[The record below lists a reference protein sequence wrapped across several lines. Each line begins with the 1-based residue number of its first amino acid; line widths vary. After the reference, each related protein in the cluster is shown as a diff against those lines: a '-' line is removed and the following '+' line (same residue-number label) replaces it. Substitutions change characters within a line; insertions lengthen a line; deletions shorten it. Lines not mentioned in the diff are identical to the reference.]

1 MRNNGKKLV
10 RLLAA
15 ALLAL
20 AMTLSL
26 TACQVEIPG
35 VGTININDGNAPTGG
50 NTPDGGGTDGDGMD
64 GGEPGAYDDSLDLL
78 RQELDERQQDERF
91 AVAYI
96 GDIDG
101 DLSDLAIP
109 LRDWI
114 NDTAPGLCAQYTF
127 VRNIP
132 QERVV
137 GDSGS
142 LFCVVPRD
150 PNATVAVNR
159 VRWNEAKGGYETL
172 EVLYR
177 SESGD
182 PILLFISND
191 LGTVPTDT
199 TELLLTD
206 SHPDTLSW
214 YPIPGIVA
222 LPYDYENDRKLAYD
236 FTFYSQ
242 EGNDGFGSDI
252 GWTCPT
258 GSQLTQEVWAWQ
270 GNTDK
275 PALATLELHANS
287 SQEGDWGTATFTWWY
302 ESDFVTPEEVYTG
315 DWGLTGNGEYSG
327 VIMLDLTRTGGK
339 RYTPGETERIIHDG
353 FIVQVPMAF
362 EDYTYLSIDKGQHG
376 SYLPVQIEPDTVLYF
391 YPQWGVMRV
400 REHGKETMP
409 CVNAGK
415 GWR

>member
-35 VGTININDGNAPTGG
+35 VGTININDGAS
-50 NTPDGGGTDGDGMD
+50 DGDTAKTN
-64 GGEPGAYDDSLDLL
+64 GGEPGAYDDSLNLL

-109 LRDWI
+109 LRDWMD
-114 NDTAPGLCAQYTF
+114 DTAPGLCAQYTF
-127 VRNIP
+127 IRNIP

-137 GDSGS
+137 DDRGS
-142 LFCVVPRD
+142 LFCVVPHD
-150 PNATVAVNR
+150 PNATVVVNR
-159 VRWNEAKGGYETL
+159 VRWSEAKGGYENV

-177 SESGD
+177 SESGE
-182 PILLFISND
+182 PILLFVSND
-191 LGTVPTDT
+191 LGAVPTDT

-206 SHPDTLSW
+206 SHSDTLSW
-214 YPIPGIVA
+214 YPIPGMVA
-222 LPYDYENDRKLAYD
+222 LPYDSENERRLAYD

-252 GWTCPT
+252 GWTCPS
-258 GSQLTQEVWAWQ
+258 GSQLTQEIWAWQ
-270 GNTDK
+270 GHTDK

-287 SQEGDWGTATFTWWY
+287 SQEDDWGSGTFTWWY
-302 ESDFVTPEEVYTG
+302 ESDYTTPEEVYEG
-315 DWGLTGNGEYSG
+315 DWGLTANGEYSG
-327 VIMLDLTRTGGK
+327 MLMLDMTRTGGK
-339 RYTPGETERIIHDG
+339 RYTPGETERLIHDS
-353 FIVQVPMAF
+353 FIVQVPMGF
-362 EDYTYLSIDKGQHG
+362 EDFTYLAVDKGTHG
-376 SYLPVQIEPDTVLYF
+376 SYLPVQMEPDTVLYF
-391 YPQWGVMRV
+391 YPQW
-400 REHGKETMP
+400 E
-409 CVNAGK
+409 
-415 GWR
+415 

>member
-1 MRNNGKKLV
+1 MRNNGKKLA
-10 RLLAA
+10 RLLVA

-35 VGTININDGNAPTGG
+35 VGTININDGNTPTGG
-50 NTPDGGGTDGDGMD
+50 NVPDRGGTDGDGMD
-64 GGEPGAYDDSLDLL
+64 GGEPGAYDDSLNLL

-101 DLSDLAIP
+101 KLSDLAVP

-177 SESGD
+177 SESGE

-236 FTFYSQ
+236 FTFYPQ

-258 GSQLTQEVWAWQ
+258 GSQLTQEIWAWD

-339 RYTPGETERIIHDG
+339 RYTPGETERIIHDS

-391 YPQWGVMRV
+391 YPQWG
-400 REHGKETMP
+400 
-409 CVNAGK
+409 
-415 GWR
+415 

>member
-101 DLSDLAIP
+101 KLSDLTVP

-150 PNATVAVNR
+150 PDAAVVVNR

-177 SESGD
+177 SESGN

-391 YPQWGVMRV
+391 YPQWG
-400 REHGKETMP
+400 
-409 CVNAGK
+409 
-415 GWR
+415 

>member
-10 RLLAA
+10 RLLVA

-26 TACQVEIPG
+26 TGCQVEVPG
-35 VGTININDGNAPTGG
+35 MGTINISDGTTTGGTGGG
-50 NTPDGGGTDGDGMD
+50 NTGGGM

-78 RQELDERQQDERF
+78 RQELDDRQQDERF

-101 DLSDLAIP
+101 KLSDLTVP

-114 NDTAPGLCAQYTF
+114 NDTVPGLCAEYPF
-127 VRNIP
+127 IRNIP

-137 GDSGS
+137 DDSGS
-142 LFCVVPRD
+142 LFCVVPHD

-159 VRWNEAKGGYETL
+159 VRWNEAKGGYETV

-182 PILLFISND
+182 PILLFVSND
-191 LGTVPTDT
+191 LGSVPTDT

-206 SHPDTLSW
+206 SHSDTLSW
-214 YPIPGIVA
+214 YPIPGMVA

-236 FTFYSQ
+236 FTNC
-242 EGNDGFGSDI
+242 GGSIVGGGEI
-252 GWTCPT
+252 GWTCPS
-258 GSQLTQEVWAWQ
+258 GSQLTQEVWAWD
-270 GNTDK
+270 GHTDK

-287 SQEGDWGTATFTWWY
+287 SQEDDWGTATFTWWY
-302 ESDFVTPEEVYTG
+302 ESDFVTPEEVYEG
-315 DWGLTGNGEYSG
+315 EWGLSANGEYSG
-327 VIMLDLTRTGGK
+327 VLMLDMTRTGGK
-339 RYTPGETERIIHDG
+339 RYTPGETERLIHDG
-353 FIVQVPMAF
+353 FIVQVPMGF
-362 EDYTYLSIDKGQHG
+362 EDFTYLAIDKGTHG
-376 SYLPVQIEPDTVLYF
+376 SYLPIQIEPDTVLYF
-391 YPQWGVMRV
+391 YPQW
-400 REHGKETMP
+400 E
-409 CVNAGK
+409 
-415 GWR
+415 

>member
-50 NTPDGGGTDGDGMD
+50 NTPDGDGTAGDGMD

-101 DLSDLAIP
+101 KLSDLAIP

-150 PNATVAVNR
+150 PNAAVAVNR

-182 PILLFISND
+182 PILLFVSND

-362 EDYTYLSIDKGQHG
+362 EDYTYLSVDKGQHG
-376 SYLPVQIEPDTVLYF
+376 SYLPIQLEPDTVIYF
-391 YPQWGVMRV
+391 YPW
-400 REHGKETMP
+400 
-409 CVNAGK
+409 
-415 GWR
+415 

>member
-20 AMTLSL
+20 AMTLPL

-35 VGTININDGNAPTGG
+35 VGTININDGNTPTGG
-50 NTPDGGGTDGDGMD
+50 NVPDRGDTDGDGMD
-64 GGEPGAYDDSLDLL
+64 GEPGAYDDSLDLL

-101 DLSDLAIP
+101 SLSDLAVP

-114 NDTAPGLCAQYTF
+114 NDKAPGLCAQYTF

-339 RYTPGETERIIHDG
+339 RYTPGETERIIHDS

-376 SYLPVQIEPDTVLYF
+376 SYLPIQMEPETVLYF
-391 YPQWGVMRV
+391 YPQW
-400 REHGKETMP
+400 E
-409 CVNAGK
+409 
-415 GWR
+415 

>member
-1 MRNNGKKLV
+1 MHNNRRKLV
-10 RLLAA
+10 RSLAA
-15 ALLAL
+15 MLLAL
-20 AMTLSL
+20 AMALSL

-35 VGTININDGNAPTGG
+35 MGTININGENTPTGG
-50 NTPDGGGTDGDGMD
+50 NTPDGSDTDGDGMD

-78 RQELDERQQDERF
+78 RQLLDERQQDERL

-101 DLSDLAIP
+101 SLSDLTIP

-159 VRWNEAKGGYETL
+159 VRWSEAKGGYETL

-182 PILLFISND
+182 PILLFVSND

-222 LPYDYENDRKLAYD
+222 LPYDSENERRLAYD

-252 GWTCPT
+252 GWTCPS
-258 GSQLTQEVWAWQ
+258 GSQLTQEIWAWQ
-270 GNTDK
+270 GHTDK

-287 SQEGDWGTATFTWWY
+287 SQEDDWGSATFTWWY

-315 DWGLTGNGEYSG
+315 DWGLTANGEYSG

-376 SYLPVQIEPDTVLYF
+376 SYLPIQIEPDTVIYF
-391 YPQWGVMRV
+391 YPW
-400 REHGKETMP
+400 
-409 CVNAGK
+409 
-415 GWR
+415 

>member
-1 MRNNGKKLV
+1 MCNNGKKLV

-20 AMTLSL
+20 AMTLPL

-35 VGTININDGNAPTGG
+35 VGTININDGNTPTGG
-50 NTPDGGGTDGDGMD
+50 NVPDRGDTDGDGMD

-101 DLSDLAIP
+101 SLSDLAVP

-114 NDTAPGLCAQYTF
+114 NDKAPGLCAQYTF

-339 RYTPGETERIIHDG
+339 RYTPGETERIIHDS

-376 SYLPVQIEPDTVLYF
+376 SYLPIQMEPETVLYF
-391 YPQWGVMRV
+391 YPQW
-400 REHGKETMP
+400 E
-409 CVNAGK
+409 
-415 GWR
+415 

>member
-1 MRNNGKKLV
+1 MRNNGKKLA
-10 RLLAA
+10 RLLVA

-35 VGTININDGNAPTGG
+35 VGTININDGNTPAGG
-50 NTPDGGGTDGDGMD
+50 NVPDRGDTDGDGMD

-101 DLSDLAIP
+101 KLSDLAVP

-258 GSQLTQEVWAWQ
+258 GSQLTQEIWAWD

-391 YPQWGVMRV
+391 YPQWG
-400 REHGKETMP
+400 
-409 CVNAGK
+409 
-415 GWR
+415 

>member
-50 NTPDGGGTDGDGMD
+50 NTPDGDGTDGDGMD

-101 DLSDLAIP
+101 KLSDLAIP

-150 PNATVAVNR
+150 PNAAVAVNR

-182 PILLFISND
+182 PILLFVSND

-376 SYLPVQIEPDTVLYF
+376 SYLPVQTEPDTVLYF
-391 YPQWGVMRV
+391 YPQWG
-400 REHGKETMP
+400 
-409 CVNAGK
+409 
-415 GWR
+415 

>member
-10 RLLAA
+10 RLLVA

-26 TACQVEIPG
+26 TGCQVEIPG
-35 VGTININDGNAPTGG
+35 MGTINISDGTTTGGTGGG
-50 NTPDGGGTDGDGMD
+50 NTGGGM

-78 RQELDERQQDERF
+78 RQLLDERQQDERF

-101 DLSDLAIP
+101 KLSDLAVP
-109 LRDWI
+109 LRDWM

-127 VRNIP
+127 IRNIP

-137 GDSGS
+137 DDSGS
-142 LFCVVPRD
+142 LFCVVPHD

-159 VRWNEAKGGYETL
+159 VRWNEAKGDYDTV

-182 PILLFISND
+182 PILLFVSND
-191 LGTVPTDT
+191 LGSFPTDT

-206 SHPDTLSW
+206 SRPDTLSW
-214 YPIPGIVA
+214 YPIPGMVA

-236 FTFYSQ
+236 FTNCGESIVGGG
-242 EGNDGFGSDI
+242 EI
-252 GWTCPT
+252 GWTCPS
-258 GSQLTQEVWAWQ
+258 GSQLTQELWAWQ

-287 SQEGDWGTATFTWWY
+287 SQEGDWGSATFTWWY
-302 ESDFVTPEEVYTG
+302 ESDFVRPEEVYTG
-315 DWGLTGNGEYSG
+315 EWGLTANGEYSG
-327 VIMLDLTRTGGK
+327 VLMLDMTRTGGK
-339 RYTPGETERIIHDG
+339 RYTPGETERLIHDG
-353 FIVQVPMAF
+353 FIVQVPMGF
-362 EDYTYLSIDKGQHG
+362 EDFTYLAIDKGTHG
-376 SYLPVQIEPDTVLYF
+376 SYLPIQIEPDTVLYF
-391 YPQWGVMRV
+391 YPQW
-400 REHGKETMP
+400 E
-409 CVNAGK
+409 
-415 GWR
+415 

>member
-50 NTPDGGGTDGDGMD
+50 NTPDGGGADGDGMD

-78 RQELDERQQDERF
+78 RQEMDERQQDERF

-150 PNATVAVNR
+150 PNATVVVNR

-222 LPYDYENDRKLAYD
+222 LPYD

-391 YPQWGVMRV
+391 YPQWG
-400 REHGKETMP
+400 
-409 CVNAGK
+409 
-415 GWR
+415 

>member
-10 RLLAA
+10 RLLVA

-26 TACQVEIPG
+26 TGCQVEIPG
-35 VGTININDGNAPTGG
+35 MGTINISDGTTTGGTGGG
-50 NTPDGGGTDGDGMD
+50 NTGGGM

-78 RQELDERQQDERF
+78 RQELDDRQQDERF

-101 DLSDLAIP
+101 KLSDLTVP

-114 NDTAPGLCAQYTF
+114 NDTVPGLCAEYPF
-127 VRNIP
+127 IRNIP

-142 LFCVVPRD
+142 LFCVVPHD

-159 VRWNEAKGGYETL
+159 VRWNEAKGDYETV

-182 PILLFISND
+182 PILLFVSND
-191 LGTVPTDT
+191 LGSVPTDT

-214 YPIPGIVA
+214 YPIPGMVA
-222 LPYDYENDRKLAYD
+222 LPYDYENDRKLVYD

-252 GWTCPT
+252 GWTCPS
-258 GSQLTQEVWAWQ
+258 GSQLTQEIWAWD
-270 GNTDK
+270 GHTDK

-287 SQEGDWGTATFTWWY
+287 SQEDDWGTATFTWWFK
-302 ESDFVTPEEVYTG
+302 SDFVTPEEVYEG
-315 DWGLTGNGEYSG
+315 EWGLTANGEYSG
-327 VIMLDLTRTGGK
+327 VLMLDLTRTGGK
-339 RYTPGETERIIHDG
+339 RYTPGETERLIHDG
-353 FIVQVPMAF
+353 FIVQVPMGF
-362 EDYTYLSIDKGQHG
+362 EDFTYLAIDKGTHG
-376 SYLPVQIEPDTVLYF
+376 SYLPIQIEPDTVLYF
-391 YPQWGVMRV
+391 YPQWG
-400 REHGKETMP
+400 
-409 CVNAGK
+409 
-415 GWR
+415 

>member
-1 MRNNGKKLV
+1 MHNNKKKLV
-10 RLLAA
+10 RSLAA
-15 ALLAL
+15 MLLAL
-20 AMTLSL
+20 AMALPL

-35 VGTININDGNAPTGG
+35 VGTININDGAS
-50 NTPDGGGTDGDGMD
+50 DGDTAKTN

-78 RQELDERQQDERF
+78 RQELDERQQDERL

-96 GDIDG
+96 GDING
-101 DLSDLAIP
+101 SLSDLAIP

-182 PILLFISND
+182 PILLFVSND

-287 SQEGDWGTATFTWWY
+287 SQEDDWGTATFTWWY

-376 SYLPVQIEPDTVLYF
+376 SYLPVQMEPDTVLYF
-391 YPQWGVMRV
+391 YPQW
-400 REHGKETMP
+400 E
-409 CVNAGK
+409 
-415 GWR
+415 

>member
-20 AMTLSL
+20 AMTLPL

-50 NTPDGGGTDGDGMD
+50 NTPDGGGADGDGMD

-101 DLSDLAIP
+101 DLSDLAVP

-391 YPQWGVMRV
+391 YPQWG
-400 REHGKETMP
+400 
-409 CVNAGK
+409 
-415 GWR
+415 

>member
-10 RLLAA
+10 RLLVAM
-15 ALLAL
+15 LLAL
-20 AMTLSL
+20 AMALPL

-64 GGEPGAYDDSLDLL
+64 GGEPGVYDDSLDLL

-96 GDIDG
+96 GDIYG
-101 DLSDLAIP
+101 SLSDLAIP

-127 VRNIP
+127 VRNIS

-172 EVLYR
+172 DVLYR

-182 PILLFISND
+182 PILLFVSND

-222 LPYDYENDRKLAYD
+222 LPYDSENERRLAYD

-252 GWTCPT
+252 GWTCPS
-258 GSQLTQEVWAWQ
+258 GSQLTQEIWAWQ
-270 GNTDK
+270 GHTDK

-287 SQEGDWGTATFTWWY
+287 SQEDCWGAATFTWWY
-302 ESDFVTPEEVYTG
+302 ESDFVTPEEVYEG
-315 DWGLTGNGEYSG
+315 EWGLTGNGEYSG

-339 RYTPGETERIIHDG
+339 RYTPGETERIIYDS

-391 YPQWGVMRV
+391 YPQWG
-400 REHGKETMP
+400 
-409 CVNAGK
+409 
-415 GWR
+415 

>member
-20 AMTLSL
+20 AMTLPL

-50 NTPDGGGTDGDGMD
+50 NTPDRGDTDGDGMD
-64 GGEPGAYDDSLDLL
+64 GGEPGAYDDSLNLL

-101 DLSDLAIP
+101 KLSDLAIP
-109 LRDWI
+109 LRNWI

-150 PNATVAVNR
+150 PNATVVVNR
-159 VRWNEAKGGYETL
+159 IRWSEQKGDYETI

-177 SESGD
+177 SESGE
-182 PILLFISND
+182 PILLFVSYD
-191 LGTVPTDT
+191 LGRTPFET

-206 SHPDTLSW
+206 SHSDTLSW
-214 YPIPGIVA
+214 LPTTGEVS
-222 LPYDYENDRKLAYD
+222 LPYDYQNEKNLALD

-242 EGNDGFGSDI
+242 EGNDENDGSDF
-252 GWTCPT
+252 GWTCPD
-258 GSQLTQEVWAWQ
+258 GSQLTQKLWVWRGEA
-270 GNTDK
+270 DK
-275 PALATLELHANS
+275 PAIATLELHANS
-287 SQEGDWGTATFTWWY
+287 SQENDWGSGTFTWWY
-302 ESDFVTPEEVYTG
+302 ESDYTTPEEVYEG
-315 DWGLTGNGEYSG
+315 DWGLTANGEYSG
-327 VIMLDLTRTGGK
+327 VLTLDMTRTGGK
-339 RYTPGETERIIHDG
+339 RYQPGETERLIHDS
-353 FIVQVPMAF
+353 FIVQVPMLFA
-362 EDYTYLSIDKGQHG
+362 DYNCLAVDKGTHG
-376 SYLPVQIEPDTVLYF
+376 SYLPIQMEPETVLYF
-391 YPQWGVMRV
+391 YPQWT
-400 REHGKETMP
+400 E
-409 CVNAGK
+409 
-415 GWR
+415 

>member
-1 MRNNGKKLV
+1 MRNNGKKRTTILV
-10 RLLAA
+10 A

-20 AMTLSL
+20 VMTLSL

-35 VGTININDGNAPTGG
+35 VGTININGGNTPTGG
-50 NTPDGGGTDGDGMD
+50 NTPNGGGTEN
-64 GGEPGAYDDSLDLL
+64 GEPGAYDDSLDLL
-78 RQELDERQQDERF
+78 RQELDERHQDERF

-101 DLSDLAIP
+101 SLRDLAIP

-114 NDTAPGLCAQYTF
+114 NDKAPMLCAQYTF
-127 VRNIP
+127 VQNIP

-182 PILLFISND
+182 PILLFVSND

-199 TELLLTD
+199 MELLLTD

-222 LPYDYENDRKLAYD
+222 LPYDSENERRLAYD

-242 EGNDGFGSDI
+242 EGNDRDDGSDF
-252 GWTCPT
+252 GWTCPDS
-258 GSQLTQEVWAWQ
+258 SQLTQRLWVWRGDA
-270 GNTDK
+270 DK
-275 PALATLELHANS
+275 PAIATLELNANS
-287 SQEGDWGTATFTWWY
+287 SQEDYWGSGTFIWWY
-302 ESDFVTPEEVYTG
+302 ESDYTTPEEVYEG
-315 DWGLTGNGEYSG
+315 DWSLSANGEYSG
-327 VIMLDLTRTGGK
+327 VLTLDMTRTDGK
-339 RYTPGETERIIHDG
+339 RHKPGEADRLIHDS
-353 FIVQVPMAF
+353 FIVQVPMLF
-362 EDYTYLSIDKGQHG
+362 EDYNCLAIDKGTNG
-376 SYLPVQIEPDTVLYF
+376 SYLPIQMEPETVLYF
-391 YPQWGVMRV
+391 YPQWT
-400 REHGKETMP
+400 E
-409 CVNAGK
+409 
-415 GWR
+415 

>member
-1 MRNNGKKLV
+1 MRNNGKKLA
-10 RLLAA
+10 RLLVA

-35 VGTININDGNAPTGG
+35 VGTININDGNTPTGG
-50 NTPDGGGTDGDGMD
+50 NTPDRGDTDGDGMD
-64 GGEPGAYDDSLDLL
+64 GGEPGAYDDSLNLL

-159 VRWNEAKGGYETL
+159 ARWNEAKGGYETL

-182 PILLFISND
+182 PILLFVSND

-258 GSQLTQEVWAWQ
+258 GSQLTQEVWAWD

-391 YPQWGVMRV
+391 YPQWT
-400 REHGKETMP
+400 E
-409 CVNAGK
+409 
-415 GWR
+415 

>member
-1 MRNNGKKLV
+1 MRNNGKNLT
-10 RLLAA
+10 RLLVA

-20 AMTLSL
+20 AMALPL
-26 TACQVEIPG
+26 TGCQVEIPG
-35 VGTININDGNAPTGG
+35 MGTINISDGTTTGGTGG
-50 NTPDGGGTDGDGMD
+50 NTGGGTNGGDI

-78 RQELDERQQDERF
+78 RQELDDRQQDERF

-96 GDIDG
+96 GDING
-101 DLSDLAIP
+101 KLSDLAVP
-109 LRDWI
+109 LRDWMS
-114 NDTAPGLCAQYTF
+114 DTAPGLCAQYTF
-127 VRNIP
+127 IRNIP

-142 LFCVVPRD
+142 LFCVVPHD

-159 VRWNEAKGGYETL
+159 VRWNEAKGDYDTV

-182 PILLFISND
+182 PILLFVSND
-191 LGTVPTDT
+191 LGSFPTDT

-206 SHPDTLSW
+206 SHSDTLSW
-214 YPIPGIVA
+214 YPIPGMVA

-236 FTFYSQ
+236 FTNCGESIVGG
-242 EGNDGFGSDI
+242 EI
-252 GWTCPT
+252 GWTCPS
-258 GSQLTQEVWAWQ
+258 GSQLTQELWAWD

-287 SQEGDWGTATFTWWY
+287 SQEDDWGTATFTWWY

-315 DWGLTGNGEYSG
+315 EWGLTANGEYSG
-327 VIMLDLTRTGGK
+327 VLMLDMTRTGGK
-339 RYTPGETERIIHDG
+339 RYTPGETERIIHDS

-362 EDYTYLSIDKGQHG
+362 EDFTYLAIDKGQHG
-376 SYLPVQIEPDTVLYF
+376 SYLPIQIEPDTVLYF
-391 YPQWGVMRV
+391 YPQW
-400 REHGKETMP
+400 E
-409 CVNAGK
+409 
-415 GWR
+415 

>member
-1 MRNNGKKLV
+1 MRNNGKKLA
-10 RLLAA
+10 RLLVA

-35 VGTININDGNAPTGG
+35 VGTININDGNTPTGG

-96 GDIDG
+96 GDING
-101 DLSDLAIP
+101 KLSDLAIP

-114 NDTAPGLCAQYTF
+114 NDKAPGLCAQYTF

-150 PNATVAVNR
+150 PDATVAVNR

-287 SQEGDWGTATFTWWY
+287 SQEDDWGTATFTWWY

-376 SYLPVQIEPDTVLYF
+376 SYLPVQMEPDTVLYF
-391 YPQWGVMRV
+391 YPQW
-400 REHGKETMP
+400 E
-409 CVNAGK
+409 
-415 GWR
+415 

>member
-20 AMTLSL
+20 AMTLPL

-50 NTPDGGGTDGDGMD
+50 NTPDRGDTDGDGMD

-150 PNATVAVNR
+150 PNATVVVNR

-258 GSQLTQEVWAWQ
+258 GSQLTQEVWAWD

-327 VIMLDLTRTGGK
+327 ILMLDLTRTGGK

-391 YPQWGVMRV
+391 YPQWG
-400 REHGKETMP
+400 
-409 CVNAGK
+409 
-415 GWR
+415 

>member
-1 MRNNGKKLV
+1 MRNNGKKLA
-10 RLLAA
+10 RLLVA

-35 VGTININDGNAPTGG
+35 VGTININDGNTPAGG
-50 NTPDGGGTDGDGMD
+50 NVPDRGDTDGDSMD

-96 GDIDG
+96 GDING
-101 DLSDLAIP
+101 SLSDLAIP

-159 VRWNEAKGGYETL
+159 VRWNEAKGDYDTV

-177 SESGD
+177 SESGE
-182 PILLFISND
+182 PILLFVSND

-258 GSQLTQEVWAWQ
+258 GSQLTQEIWAWD

-287 SQEGDWGTATFTWWY
+287 SQEGDWGSATFTWWY

-339 RYTPGETERIIHDG
+339 RYTPGETERIIYDS

-391 YPQWGVMRV
+391 YPQWG
-400 REHGKETMP
+400 
-409 CVNAGK
+409 
-415 GWR
+415 